1 MPCCYA
7 EYVPRPVK
15 VLRGIPN
22 HDAYR
27 WKLRAKWARKGYS
40 VRFA

>member
-1 MPCCYA
+1 MPWMYSCH
-7 EYVPRPVK
+7 VSRPVK

-22 HDAYR
+22 HETYR
-27 WKLRAKWARKGYS
+27 AKLRAKWCRKGYS

>member
-1 MPCCYA
+1 MPGFCSSYR
-7 EYVPRPVK
+7 PLPVK

-22 HDAYR
+22 HETYR
-27 WKLRAKWARKGYS
+27 GKLREKWRRKGYS